1 MGFKLSIGGK
11 MKRFAIVAVCISLV
25 AALAFGQAFLANK
38 KTYVAL
44 VNETRLALGLNST
57 KTAIEQADV
66 EILYNIGLLTQRQAA
81 SLYEA
86 LKAGP
91 INKVND
97 LLQVK
102 YLGDS
107 TAAVL
112 CLFYKLDTADWKAVK

>member
-1 MGFKLSIGGK
+1 
-11 MKRFAIVAVCISLV
+11 
-25 AALAFGQAFLANK
+25 
-38 KTYVAL
+38 
-44 VNETRLALGLNST
+44 VNETRLALGLNPT

-91 INKVND
+91 INKVTD

-107 TAAVL
+107 TTAVL
-112 CLFYKLDTADWKAVK
+112 CLFYKLDMADWKTAK

>member
-1 MGFKLSIGGK
+1 MKKKL
-11 MKRFAIVAVCISLV
+11 MVAAVCVSLV
-25 AALAFGQAFLANK
+25 AALAFGQAFLTNK

-44 VNETRLALGLNST
+44 VNETRLALGLNPT

-107 TAAVL
+107 TTAVL
-112 CLFYKLDTADWKAVK
+112 CLFYKLDMADWKTAK